1 MLQQKYVAMSVHLC
15 AKLSFATTAVTNILH
30 CGLLSYYG
38 RGGRSGGGTSGGIAL
53 ANMFAAAAV
62 SA

>member
-1 MLQQKYVAMSVHLC
+1 VSVHLC